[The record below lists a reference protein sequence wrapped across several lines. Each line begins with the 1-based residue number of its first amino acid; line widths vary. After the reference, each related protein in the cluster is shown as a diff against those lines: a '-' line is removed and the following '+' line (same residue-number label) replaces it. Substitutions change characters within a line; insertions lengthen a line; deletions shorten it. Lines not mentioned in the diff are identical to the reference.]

1 MPKVVRRV
9 NTSSDFK
16 NRLIKLVTST
26 IQKEMIWSESAQVGT
41 IINYLCFREVD
52 FADLLNMQQNGCYAY
67 VEEKLRTQ
75 VEIFKL
81 RDMWNEFFASATR
94 EEI

>member
-1 MPKVVRRV
+1 MPKMVRRV
-9 NTSSDFK
+9 ETSDDFK
-16 NRLIKLVTST
+16 NRLVKFATSA
-26 IQKEMIWSESAQVGT
+26 IQIEMIWSESAQVGT
-41 IINYLCFREVD
+41 IINPLCNRKVD
-52 FADLLNMQQNGCYAY
+52 FTELLNMQQNGCYAY

-81 RDMWNEFFASATR
+81 RDMWNDFFASATK